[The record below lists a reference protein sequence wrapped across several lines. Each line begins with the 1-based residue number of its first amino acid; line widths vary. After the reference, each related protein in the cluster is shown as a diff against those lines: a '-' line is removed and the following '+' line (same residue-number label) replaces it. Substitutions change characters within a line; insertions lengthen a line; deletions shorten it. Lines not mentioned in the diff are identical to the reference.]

1 MKVKDL
7 SLLIISEN
15 QTMRQLLAAL
25 VSDRYGSVTAAPP
38 EQAASLMASNSFDL
52 VLGPMLESDDAEDL
66 KQTSDARAPTEL
78 RSGVTGKRYEFRSVN
93 PKGSSCAAHPFERVL
108 LEVAIERAEMSV
120 NQVKRIV
127 ERDAIF

>member
-1 MKVKDL
+1 MKVKEL
-7 SLLIISEN
+7 SLLIISED

-25 VSDRYGSVTAAPP
+25 VTDRYRSVTAASP
-38 EQAASLMASNSFDL
+38 EQAASLTTSNSFDL
-52 VLGPMLESDDAEDL
+52 VLEPVLESADADVL
-66 KQTSDARAPTEL
+66 KQRSDVKASTEL
-78 RSGVTGKRYEFRSVN
+78 RSGVTGKRYEFRALN
-93 PKGSSCAAHPFERVL
+93 QNGSSSATSPFERVL

>member
-1 MKVKDL
+1 MKVKEL
-7 SLLIISEN
+7 SLLIISED

-25 VSDRYGSVTAAPP
+25 VSDRYGSVTAASP

-52 VLGPMLESDDAEDL
+52 VLEPVLESDDANDL
-66 KQTSDARAPTEL
+66 KQRSDARASTEL
-78 RSGVTGKRYEFRSVN
+78 RSGVTGKRYEFRSFSQ
-93 PKGSSCAAHPFERVL
+93 KGSSCAANPFERVL

-120 NQVKRIV
+120 NKVKRIV